1 MIFLRSSPLSIILFV
16 LLFAINN
23 NSKAN
28 IPNESHEL
36 TLYVMPTMYP
46 LDWSSPARLYKTM
59 KTCYVKTIGLTD
71 HYLLGHMAVK
81 LESPLLDKPILI
93 GQASGSTSEKT
104 QLILKEK
111 IGYGILGAT
120 LTGRIETEEELA
132 HKIEVYAR
140 RGKLAFIKYRIN
152 TEAMQRVLTFIE
164 KYTQKFNTQNAAC
177 DFYGGAFWPRYENE
191 GGSCTS
197 FGFSLLDVIN
207 IVPPTDY
214 KWKLD
219 LKIPQQLIGGR
230 FNNNRKVKFSTIKK
244 ADAWHNG
251 EGSLNKDFVKYSVYE
266 PSIIFDW
273 VLQKRRDTIPEYQA
287 IDDDGVPGLYIDKTS
302 VACKSNEPLFL
313 QRAEPNLFID
323 VYLKMNGLSDKKN

>member
-1 MIFLRSSPLSIILFV
+1 MFFHFKYLTRVFVFFVLFV
-16 LLFAINN
+16 FSRTDVHGSTTAKYHDVI
-23 NSKAN
+23 
-28 IPNESHEL
+28 
-36 TLYVMPTMYP
+36 LYVMPTMYP
-46 LDWSSPARLYKTM
+46 LDWTSPASLYKTM
-59 KTCYVKTIGLTD
+59 KTCYVKTIGLSD

-81 LESPLLDKPILI
+81 LESPLLDKPMLI
-93 GQASGSTSEKT
+93 GQASGPVAEKT

-120 LTGRIETEEELA
+120 LTGRIETDTELA

-152 TEAMQRVLTFIE
+152 TESMLRVLAFIE
-164 KYTQKFNTQNAAC
+164 KYTQKFNTRNAAC

-207 IVPPTDY
+207 IIPPPDY

-230 FNNNRKVKFSTIKK
+230 FNDNRKVKFTTIKK
-244 ADAWHNG
+244 TNAWHDG
-251 EGSLNKDFVKYSVYE
+251 IGRLNKDYVKYSVYE

-273 VLQKRRDTIPEYQA
+273 VLQKRKDYTSEYHA
-287 IDDDGVPGLYIDKTS
+287 IEDGGVPGLFVDKTS
-302 VACKSNEPLFL
+302 VVCKPNEPLFL
-313 QRAEPNLFID
+313 QRSEPNLFVD
-323 VYLKMNGLSDKKN
+323 VYLKNNVQNTN